1 MKSLIKSILLA
12 TMFLTLG
19 CTKQE
24 NEYYYSVSEIYKEIE
39 NNPDEI
45 INFDSS
51 SAYINFMGE
60 IDKMSQSDLSFSL
73 KEDDYELKCIFTN
86 DTLTDKFYENHQVGD
101 IVYLSGK
108 IIENG
113 NEYQAQITDI
123 Q

>member
-1 MKSLIKSILLA
+1 MKSLIKSVLLA
-12 TMFLTLG
+12 AMLLTLG

-24 NEYYYSVSEIYKEIE
+24 SEYYYSISEIYKEIE

-45 INFDSS
+45 VNSDSAS
-51 SAYINFMGE
+51 TYINFKGE
-60 IDKMSQSDLSFSL
+60 IGEISQNDLSFTI
-73 KEDDYELKCIFTN
+73 KEDDYELNCIFN
-86 DTLTDKFYENHQVGD
+86 DDVLADEFYKNHHEGD
-101 IVYLSGK
+101 TVYLSGK

>member
-19 CTKQE
+19 CIKQE
-24 NEYYYSVSEIYKEIE
+24 SEYYYSISEIYKEIE

-45 INFDSS
+45 INSDSS
-51 SAYINFMGE
+51 STYINFKGE
-60 IDKMSQSDLSFSL
+60 ISEISQSDLSFTL
-73 KEDDYELKCIFTN
+73 KEEDYELTCIFN
-86 DTLTDKFYENHQVGD
+86 DDVLGDKFYGNHHAGD

-108 IIENG
+108 IVENG